1 VAGAAA
7 SGVIAC
13 GLGRQGAKARTIKCS
28 QYETVR
34 IVVKRGRLRTFEE
47 TRVNELTPLLDRL
60 EAAAGRLAATQ
71 QRVQAGEPWP
81 VGAVAEGGGEAEW
94 GPTEVLAHVA
104 EMLPYWLGEMERVIA
119 GGGANVAADGGG
131 PTMAAA
137 PAPFG
142 RTAADPL
149 RTLTIAR
156 DATLPARELY
166 DRISAA
172 VERYRRRL
180 PSLAAADI
188 GRRGLHPTRGE
199 LTVPELVERFA
210 VSHLEDH
217 AEQLEVALAG

>member
-1 VAGAAA
+1 VQA
-7 SGVIAC
+7 V
-13 GLGRQGAKARTIKCS
+13 RTIKYS

-34 IVVKRGRLRTFEE
+34 SFVKRGRSAHSRE
-47 TRVNELTPLLDRL
+47 TSVNELTPLLDRL
-60 EAAAGRLAATQ
+60 DVAGRRLAATQ
-71 QRVQAGEPWP
+71 ARVQAGEPWP

-104 EMLPYWLGEMERVIA
+104 EMLPYWLGEMERV
-119 GGGANVAADGGG
+119 VAANGA
-131 PTMAAA
+131 PTPAAT
-137 PAPFG
+137 PFG

-156 DATLPARELY
+156 DASLPARDLY
-166 DRISAA
+166 DRISAS

-180 PSLAAADI
+180 PALTEAEI

-199 LTVPELVERFA
+199 LTVAELLERFA

-217 AEQLEVALAG
+217 AEQLESALVD